1 MGPCG
6 CGKPRSPDPKGS
18 AHLLGERIRLNTLSL
33 RLPVPKVQ
41 SFRVNG
47 EHWRSCKAEP
57 APSGKWRSPLTDA
70 SWPAAVRLGR
80 CSCGRPSSSEAKGSA
95 HLQGKRNSLQTL
107 RSALR
112 ENGGHW

>member
-1 MGPCG
+1 M
-6 CGKPRSPDPKGS
+6 RME
-18 AHLLGERIRLNTLSL
+18 LLGQAVVDERVADDEGDQAER
-33 RLPVPKVQ
+33 Q
-41 SFRVNG
+41 EG
-47 EHWRSCKAEP
+47 EDRERGEDRQGA
-57 APSGKWRSPLTDA
+57 L
-70 SWPAAVRLGR
+70 AAVRLGR